1 MVKHAL
7 SFESG
12 LTQRA
17 LALAIAPVVVAAFL
31 VWNGVFYLDKFPGS
45 RNLPW
50 LFIFSILPLLFG
62 AVLIGLPIFVIVKN
76 LGRKIAISGDGLSY
90 SHGKDAFTLS
100 WALTAFSMPRG
111 GKMYR
116 VLAVTDGKHVVRVEE
131 LFFKDF
137 DQIAKAVADAKSA
150 RH

>member
-1 MVKHAL
+1 MAKHVS

-17 LALAIAPVVVAAFL
+17 IALAVAPVLVAAFL
-31 VWNGVFYLDKFPGS
+31 VWNGVFYIDKFPGS

-62 AVLIGLPIFVIVKN
+62 AALVGVTIFVIIKN
-76 LGRKIAISGDGLSY
+76 LGRKIAISEDGLAY
-90 SHGKDAFTLS
+90 SHGKDVFTLS
-100 WALTAFSMPRG
+100 WGLTAFSMPRG

-131 LFFKDF
+131 LFFREF
-137 DQIAKAVADAKSA
+137 DQIAKAVSDAKGA
-150 RH
+150 RR

>member
-1 MVKHAL
+1 MAKQVS

-17 LALAIAPVVVAAFL
+17 IALAIAPVVVAAFL

-62 AVLIGLPIFVIVKN
+62 ATLIGVTVFVIIKN
-76 LGRKIAISGDGLSY
+76 LGRKIAISEEGLAY
-90 SHGKDAFTLS
+90 SHGKNAFTLN
-100 WALTAFSMPRG
+100 WGLTAFSMPRG

-116 VLAVTDGKHVVRVEE
+116 VLAVTDGKNVVRVEE

-150 RH
+150 RR